1 MIIQYNRERKID
13 IILIY
18 SDIKRNKIIQIYE
31 LYKEL

>member
-1 MIIQYNRERKID
+1 MIIQYNKERKID

-18 SDIKRNKIIQIYE
+18 SDAKRNKIIRIYE

>member
-18 SDIKRNKIIQIYE
+18 SDTKRNKIIRIYE